1 MGGVFS
7 DSGVGGGTSFLS
19 GGAPHGRGIDFGRGG
34 GDVRK
39 NHEMGE
45 GAPSVKCTFTC
56 QKSHFKP
63 DNIDILFSEKNLQ
76 TFVI

>member
-34 GDVRK
+34 G
-39 NHEMGE
+39 M
-45 GAPSVKCTFTC
+45 
-56 QKSHFKP
+56 
-63 DNIDILFSEKNLQ
+63 SEKIMRWGKAPHL
-76 TFVI
+76 